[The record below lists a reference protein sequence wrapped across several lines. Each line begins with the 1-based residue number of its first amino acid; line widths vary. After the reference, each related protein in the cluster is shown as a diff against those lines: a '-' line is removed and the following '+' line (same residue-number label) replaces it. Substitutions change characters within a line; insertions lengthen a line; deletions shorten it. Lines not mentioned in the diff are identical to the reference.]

1 MKVTKRIPMR
11 DRIWD
16 VTYGAGAV
24 WATEPYRGYVDRINP
39 KTNKVG
45 RRIHIKNFGPAN
57 LRYGGGAVWVG
68 STFGRRVVR
77 IDARTNR
84 ATTVRVGDTPRSVAV
99 TSSAIW
105 VSNNRSNTVSRID
118 PKTRKVVATI
128 HVGQGPENAA
138 IGIDG
143 TVFVPNVGDDTVSRI
158 DPATNKVI
166 QTIAVGIRPFPAA
179 SAFGDIWVPS
189 AGGTEVYRL
198 HIG

>member
-1 MKVTKRIPMR
+1 
-11 DRIWD
+11 
-16 VTYGAGAV
+16 
-24 WATEPYRGYVDRINP
+24 
-39 KTNKVG
+39 
-45 RRIHIKNFGPAN
+45 
-57 LRYGGGAVWVG
+57 
-68 STFGRRVVR
+68 
-77 IDARTNR
+77 
-84 ATTVRVGDTPRSVAV
+84 VGDTPRSVAV